1 MSVSSQFRIQL
12 ETLLE
17 TLQGTAPHYIMCYK
31 PNTTAMP
38 NMLDRS
44 LLLQQL
50 QYSGALEVVK
60 IRQKGLV
67 LMKHSFFIFIILY
80 FIYCMYNESYSY
92 CTAIFIL
99 YTILCIILHYIL
111 ILLYSVSLLD
121 SQYP

>member
-12 ETLLE
+12 ETLLD

-38 NMLDRS
+38 NMLDRG

-67 LMKHSFFIFIILY
+67 CVKHSFFIFTIYIILVL
-80 FIYCMYNESYSY
+80 YCNL
-92 CTAIFIL
+92 CIL
-99 YTILCIILHYIL
+99 Y
-111 ILLYSVSLLD
+111 V
-121 SQYP
+121 